1 MSCEY
6 NKKIRSI
13 YKFVVLTVVLVIVH
27 KLKHL
32 NQQCRVT
39 DENISV
45 CLNDLGHLFLGHRR
59 GKKRTTPIILI

>member
-1 MSCEY
+1 MNCEY
-6 NKKIRSI
+6 NKKIYDPFI
-13 YKFVVLTVVLVIVH
+13 NFFVLTVVLVIVH

-45 CLNDLGHLFLGHRR
+45 CLNDLGHLFLGH
-59 GKKRTTPIILI
+59 